1 MAKKRY
7 VWKLVTELLHNIC
20 ILFLVGL
27 TVILEAGNPKNLT
40 QNNLL
45 LLYLLYFT
53 LLAKSRHKNKGL
65 LLLRKVAFAVRLF
78 QLFSLCVDIAAYE
91 SFPLLLPALQAKQ
104 VKDWKTG
111 RI

>member
-1 MAKKRY
+1 MKKQHA
-7 VWKLVTELLHNIC
+7 WKLVTELLHNIYM
-20 ILFLVGL
+20 LFLVGL
-27 TVILEAGNPKNLT
+27 TVTLEAVNPKNPT

-53 LLAKSRHKNKGL
+53 LLAKSRHKNKGPL
-65 LLLRKVAFAVRLF
+65 LPRKVAFAVRLL
-78 QLFSLCVDIAAYE
+78 QLFSLCADIAAYE

-104 VKDWKTG
+104 VKDWKTT